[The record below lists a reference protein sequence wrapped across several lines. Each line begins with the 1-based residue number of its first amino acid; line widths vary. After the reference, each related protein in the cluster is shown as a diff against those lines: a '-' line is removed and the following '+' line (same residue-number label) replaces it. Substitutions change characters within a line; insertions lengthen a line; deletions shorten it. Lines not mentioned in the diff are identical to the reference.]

1 MDYKPKAY
9 SIIFARSLYALNW
22 FDIAP
27 ALKYIS
33 IDLNINVIKIGLV
46 TTSFYIGLA
55 LFQLVGGSL
64 AHRIGNLVVSVTGL
78 TILGLAGIFSGL
90 SGNFIE
96 LSVSRFMAGA
106 GSALFFSP
114 ALGIISDIVP
124 VDRYG
129 SYVSVYNGAFSF
141 GAGTGIFAFG
151 YLDTVSGWRISLVI
165 GGALLLI
172 ADLAMFL
179 MIRGGNTKVR
189 RPMKELITAV
199 KKPEI
204 WILPVVTVGSAI
216 SETIMG
222 QLFVYYLEEYRHFPA
237 ITASAAGS
245 FFLFVGLPG
254 GFISAYIIRRYSKK
268 IQVASLLAVMGL
280 IFFLV
285 PFEVNII
292 EILTTL
298 FAFSVLSIYGF
309 SYLYMEASMINKS
322 AVSFSLSIVNF
333 VQMMISS
340 AIPYLYTYAIYSIS
354 INAGWYLLGVI
365 SLVPALFLIR
375 LKMPDHSKAKA

>member
-1 MDYKPKAY
+1 MDYKPRAY

-33 IDLNINVIKIGLV
+33 VDLNINVIEIGLV

-64 AHRIGNLVVSVTGL
+64 AHRIGNLVVSITGL
-78 TILGLAGIFSGL
+78 TILGVSGILSGL
-90 SGNFIE
+90 SRNFIE
-96 LSVSRFMAGA
+96 LATFRFTAGA

-129 SYVSVYNGAFSF
+129 SYVSIYNGAFSF

-151 YLDTVSGWRISLVI
+151 YLDTVSGWRLSLVI
-165 GGALLLI
+165 GGLLLLI
-172 ADLAMFL
+172 ADAAMFL
-179 MIRGGNTKVR
+179 MIRKENTRVR
-189 RPMKELITAV
+189 RPMSELIAAA
-199 KKPEI
+199 KKAAI
-204 WILPVVTVGSAI
+204 WILPVLTVGSAI

-222 QLFVYYLEEYRHFPA
+222 QLFVYYLEEYRHFSA

-254 GFISAYIIRRYSKK
+254 GFISAYIIRRYSKRV
-268 IQVASLLAVMGL
+268 QVTSLLAVMGI

-285 PFEVNII
+285 PFEGNIV
-292 EILTTL
+292 EILITL

-309 SYLYMEASMINKS
+309 SYLYMEASIINRS

-354 INAGWYLLGVI
+354 VNVGWYLLGII
-365 SLVPALFLIR
+365 SLVPALFLMGMK
-375 LKMPDHSKAKA
+375 LQ